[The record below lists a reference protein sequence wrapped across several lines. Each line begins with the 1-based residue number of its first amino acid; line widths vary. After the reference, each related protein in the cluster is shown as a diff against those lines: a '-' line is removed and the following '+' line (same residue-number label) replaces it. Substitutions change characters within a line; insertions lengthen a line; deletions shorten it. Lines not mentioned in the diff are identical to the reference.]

1 MGESWLGKGVWVCA
15 VPQNPRVE
23 FHGLGIEPWIYQKSM
38 VEFLAVN
45 EIEPAILWQ
54 YNVIVCA
61 GVLCDRGV

>member
-1 MGESWLGKGVWVCA
+1 MSSQTFQ
-15 VPQNPRVE
+15 QNPWVN
-23 FHGLGIEPWIYQKSM
+23 FHRLGIEPWIYQKSM

-54 YNVIVCA
+54 YNVIVRA

>member
-1 MGESWLGKGVWVCA
+1 MGKSFLGKGVWVCA

-45 EIEPAILWQ
+45 EIEPVILWQ
-54 YNVIVCA
+54 
-61 GVLCDRGV
+61 